1 MTPNEK
7 NFEMCERDW
16 CPIYLK
22 GKQSEE
28 QTCPWFSD
36 GYGGSDCFIKIL
48 ASRAPKNPAIFIPSI
63 DLDEF
68 AEKARI
74 YRERGRIKK

>member
-1 MTPNEK
+1 MTPNGK

-16 CPIYLK
+16 CPMYLN
-22 GKQSEE
+22 GKSSEE

-36 GYGGSDCFIKIL
+36 GYGGSDCFVKIL
-48 ASRAPKNPAIFIPSI
+48 ASRAPKHPAILVPSI

-68 AEKARI
+68 AVKAKV
-74 YRERGRIKK
+74 YRKKQK